1 MAIFSQKSSEKSII
15 WGALLFIAITI
26 AGFIIGIKGLT
37 GEKVSLNDAFANGL
51 DRGEIVSGVPAYGID
66 HYALKVKHTVRGIP
80 VGNDYYFYIIDEND
94 ENALVVRASKDFG
107 KNFDSEYQNSKNVRI
122 KGKVKRMDYKVRSSL
137 SDNGGYGGDYYIDL
151 LSNRIA
157 IMWLVV
163 GIVGLLTIII
173 FVVTNMKKKND
184 DFFEGTT
191 VSKVMNGAMAGGFLI
206 VAVLVIYVL
215 AHT

>member
-1 MAIFSQKSSEKSII
+1 MAIFSKKSSEKSII

-51 DRGEIVSGVPAYGID
+51 DRGEIVSGVPSYGID

-107 KNFDSEYQNSKNVRI
+107 VNGTDEHHITVQ
-122 KGKVKRMDYKVRSSL
+122 GKVNADVDKTSEGVTANDALRIQEY
-137 SDNGGYGGDYYIDL
+137 L
-151 LSNRIA
+151 LGKIKS
-157 IMWLVV
+157 
-163 GIVGLLTIII
+163 
-173 FVVTNMKKKND
+173 
-184 DFFEGTT
+184 FF
-191 VSKVMNGAMAGGFLI
+191 
-206 VAVLVIYVL
+206 
-215 AHT
+215 